1 MTIEVSKIYKDYPK
15 PVREY
20 MQNVVDCLIQDYKVI
35 PMSWRVSLDLIAD
48 NYNMYLKAKEAIEN
62 DGLLRKDA
70 HGRTFK
76 NQNINIMNVAQDHI
90 IRLMSSF
97 ALTPMS
103 RSKMKNLDTTALKD
117 ELDDLIA

>member
-1 MTIEVSKIYKDYPK
+1 MTIEVNKIYKDYPK
-15 PVREY
+15 QVREY

-35 PMSWRVSLDLIAD
+35 PKSWCVSLDLIAD
-48 NYNMYLKAKEAIEN
+48 NYDVYLKAKKAINE
-62 DGLLRKDA
+62 DGLLRKDS

-76 NQNINIMNVAQDHI
+76 NQNINIMNTAQDHI

-103 RSKMKNLDTTALKD
+103 RSKMKNLDTTALRD
-117 ELDDLIA
+117 ELDELIA